1 MSAKP
6 LYIDEHPLFAE
17 RLRAIRLLYTDLD
30 GTMLGIGGSLF
41 IDSKRRPSLVA
52 AEAIVSINSACLEVV
67 ICTGRNRIQAAEI
80 ARLCGWRGFIAELG
94 CVVVPD
100 RGAEP
105 IYNTGVWAPDSL
117 RAGETPFE
125 AIDRVGALDALR
137 EAFPGKIENH
147 TPYHTNRE
155 ATHVLRGSLDIN
167 AARQVLGELD
177 LQVEIV
183 DNGVIHPLATTLV
196 DVAEVHAY
204 HLMPAGVSKSSAVAL
219 DLTRRGVDPAH
230 AMASGDSVA
239 DVGIADSLALG
250 VVMGNGLDD
259 ASVAEAILAR
269 ENVALT
275 RGHRSEG
282 WAEMAIS
289 WLDAISHE

>member
-17 RLRAIRLLYTDLD
+17 KLPAIRLLYTDLD
-30 GTMLGIGGSLF
+30 GTLLGIGGSLF

-52 AEAIVSINSACLEVV
+52 AEAIVSINSAGLEVV

-105 IYNTGVWAPDSL
+105 IYNTGIWAHDSL

-125 AIDRVGALDALR
+125 AIERAGALEALR

-147 TPYHTNRE
+147 APYHTNRE
-155 ATHVLRGSLDIN
+155 ATHVLRGSLDIG

-183 DNGVIHPLATTLV
+183 DNGIIHPLATTLV
-196 DVAEVHAY
+196 DVPEVHAY
-204 HLMPAGVSKSSAVAL
+204 HLMPAGVSKSSAVEL
-219 DLTRRGVDPAH
+219 DLARRGVDPAL

-239 DVGIADSLALG
+239 DVGMADALALG
-250 VVMGNGLDD
+250 VVMGNGLED
-259 ASVAEAILAR
+259 ASVTEAVLAR

-282 WAEMAIS
+282 WAEMTIS
-289 WLDAISHE
+289 WLDAIAHG